1 MSYYKEHIGK
11 IENFPIEGI
20 TYRDIQPLLANH
32 TVFMDAIK
40 DMGNLIET
48 KPDYWIA
55 LESRGFLFA
64 SALSML
70 FGGGVR
76 LIRKKGKLGNTKLL
90 SVDYGLEYGKD
101 SFEMAYIP
109 TDLSWN
115 GPDPK
120 VVIVDDVF
128 ATGGTMKAAEGLCEK
143 IGYHVTD
150 KICLMDI
157 GIVKNHDVKC
167 LISYE

>member
-1 MSYYKEHIGK
+1 MNYYKEHIGK
-11 IENFPIEGI
+11 ISNFPIDGI
-20 TYRDIQPLLANH
+20 TYRDIQPLLANP

-40 DMGNLIET
+40 DMGNLLET

-76 LIRKKGKLGNTKLL
+76 LIRKKGKLGNNQLM

-101 SFEMAYIP
+101 SFEMAYLP
-109 TDLSWN
+109 QFDL
-115 GPDPK
+115 GK
-120 VVIVDDVF
+120 VVIVDDVY

-143 IGYHVTD
+143 LGYEVSD
-150 KICLMDI
+150 KLCLMDI
-157 GIVKNHDVKC
+157 GIVKDHDVKC
-167 LISYE
+167 LVTY

>member
-1 MSYYKEHIGK
+1 MEFYKEYVGK

-32 TVFMDAIK
+32 TVFMEAIK

-70 FGGGVR
+70 FGGGIR
-76 LIRKKGKLGNTKLL
+76 LIRKKGKLGNSELR
-90 SVDYGLEYGKD
+90 SVNYGLEYGKD
-101 SFEMAYIP
+101 SFEMAHLP
-109 TDLSWN
+109 EFTSGN
-115 GPDPK
+115 
-120 VVIVDDVF
+120 VVIVDDVY
-128 ATGGTMKAAEGLCEK
+128 ATGGTMKAAQGLCEK
-143 IGYHVTD
+143 IGYNVTD

-167 LISYE
+167 LITYE

>member
-76 LIRKKGKLGNTKLL
+76 LIRKKGKLGNNQLM

-101 SFEMAYIP
+101 SFEMAYLP
-109 TDLSWN
+109 QFDL
-115 GPDPK
+115 GK
-120 VVIVDDVF
+120 VVIVDDVY

-143 IGYHVTD
+143 LGYEVSD
-150 KICLMDI
+150 KLCLMDI
-157 GIVKNHDVKC
+157 GIVKDHDVKC

>member
-1 MSYYKEHIGK
+1 MNYYKEHIGK
-11 IENFPIEGI
+11 IENFPIDGI
-20 TYRDIQPLLANH
+20 TYRDIQPLLAKH

-76 LIRKKGKLGNTKLL
+76 LIRKKGKKKEVIKQNSIISTTKKRFNNPLHIGDAL
-90 SVDYGLEYGKD
+90 SQIYLKD
-101 SFEMAYIP
+101 KSFQK
-109 TDLSWN
+109 TSS
-115 GPDPK
+115 K
-120 VVIVDDVF
+120 
-128 ATGGTMKAAEGLCEK
+128 
-143 IGYHVTD
+143 
-150 KICLMDI
+150 
-157 GIVKNHDVKC
+157 
-167 LISYE
+167 

>member
-1 MSYYKEHIGK
+1 MEFYKEYIGK

-32 TVFMDAIK
+32 TVFMEAIK

-76 LIRKKGKLGNTKLL
+76 LIRKKGKLGNSELR

-101 SFEMAYIP
+101 SFEMAHLP
-109 TDLSWN
+109 EFSSGN
-115 GPDPK
+115 
-120 VVIVDDVF
+120 VVIVDDVY
-128 ATGGTMKAAEGLCEK
+128 ATGGTMKAAQGLCEK
-143 IGYHVTD
+143 IGYNVTD

-167 LISYE
+167 LIGY